1 MMDKKELTQFI
12 KAEALRL
19 GFTVC
24 GIAQAAPVDARTAE
38 YLEKWVG
45 EGRHGTMG
53 YLERNSDK
61 RTDPTLL
68 FPGCRSIICVALNYF
83 PGNVDEERL
92 HISRYALGNDYHKA
106 VKDRLYMLLQAI
118 NSKEKVGGRPF
129 CDTAPL
135 LERYWATRAGI
146 GWIGKNH
153 QLIIP
158 NAGTHFFLGELLID
172 AELEYDTPFD
182 GNRCGNCTECMDAC
196 PTKALAAEGFDARL
210 CLSYLTIEHRGELP
224 ENIGEKMGNCFYGCD
239 RCQKCCPHNR
249 FAAPTQVTELTP
261 SAALLAMND
270 IDWKELTEERYKELF
285 GNSAVE
291 RCGYGQLMR
300 NIGAVAKK
308 DENVG

>member
-1 MMDKKELTQFI
+1 MMDKKELTLFI

-24 GIAQAAPVDARTAE
+24 GIAQAAPVDLRTVG
-38 YLEKWVG
+38 YLKKWVG

-53 YLERNSDK
+53 YLERNCDK

-83 PGNVDEERL
+83 PGNVEEERL
-92 HISRYALGNDYHKA
+92 HLSRYALGRDYHKA
-106 VKDRLYMLLQAI
+106 VKDRLFMLLQAI
-118 NSKEKVGGRPF
+118 NGKVKVSGRPF

-172 AELEYDTPFD
+172 AELEYDTPLE
-182 GNRCGNCTECMDAC
+182 GNRCGECSECIDAC
-196 PTKALAAEGFDARL
+196 PTNALTAEGFDARL

-239 RCQKCCPHNR
+239 RCQKWCPHNR
-249 FAAPTQVTELTP
+249 FATPTQVTEFTP
-261 SAALLAMND
+261 SAALLAMD
-270 IDWKELTEERYKELF
+270 ESDWKGLTEERYKELF

-300 NIGAVAKK
+300 NINSLK
-308 DENVG
+308 

>member
-12 KAEALRL
+12 KAEAHCL

-61 RTDPTLL
+61 RTDPTQL

-83 PGNVDEERL
+83 PGKVDEERL
-92 HISRYALGNDYHKA
+92 HLSRYALGRDYHKA
-106 VKDRLYMLLQAI
+106 VKDRLFMLLQAI

-300 NIGAVAKK
+300 NINSLK
-308 DENVG
+308 